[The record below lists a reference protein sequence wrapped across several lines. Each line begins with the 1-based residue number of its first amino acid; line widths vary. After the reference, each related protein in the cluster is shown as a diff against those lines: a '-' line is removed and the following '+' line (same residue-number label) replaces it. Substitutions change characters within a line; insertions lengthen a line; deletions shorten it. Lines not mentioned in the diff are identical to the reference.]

1 MTSKSTALR
10 GKHLGAQR
18 GSEVVSVL
26 GAGEAVVTVMNSP
39 EKERERE
46 REMRGERGLER
57 VREVCNYNCCVL
69 ATITFVLTTT
79 CGFDFYYTQRV
90 LSLPSF
96 VCR

>member
-57 VREVCNYNCCVL
+57 VRERGRERWGERGGGECVQ
-69 ATITFVLTTT
+69 TKYFF
-79 CGFDFYYTQRV
+79 C
-90 LSLPSF
+90 
-96 VCR
+96 